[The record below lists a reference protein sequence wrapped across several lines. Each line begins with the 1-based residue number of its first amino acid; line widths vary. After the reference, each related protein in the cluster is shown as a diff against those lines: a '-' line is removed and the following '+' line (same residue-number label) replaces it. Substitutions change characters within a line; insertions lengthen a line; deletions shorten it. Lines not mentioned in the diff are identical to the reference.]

1 MEVTGESTPDE
12 KPADDRGQPRVG
24 LCVSG
29 GGFRAAFYAIG
40 ALRYLAEAG
49 LLAAVTDI
57 SAVSGGSLAAAKLA
71 AAWPPLEG
79 DSAGWLVRSVERP
92 MREAVANN
100 NIRNRWLGKVAA
112 GRSLGRGGRG
122 AVLGELFCEILEL
135 PSELHE
141 LPVGPRT
148 IFTSTCLQTGRAF
161 RFARAFT
168 GSWDFGY
175 AEPTPTGV
183 RLGLALAASAAF
195 PHTFTV
201 VQMPTEPLGL
211 PKETPSTITL
221 VDGGVYD
228 NLATRCSKTTPAG
241 SSPATSTARHGS
253 SMRSRCSRR
262 AMSTQCRWCWSGA
275 APGQVA
281 TSGSSSPLRSRP
293 RTPAGSARCCYARR

>member
-1 MEVTGESTPDE
+1 LIVEVNGESAPDE
-12 KPADDRGQPRVG
+12 KQAEDRRQPRIG

-49 LLAAVTDI
+49 LLGAVTDI

-71 AAWPPLEG
+71 AEWPPTRG
-79 DSAGWLVRSVERP
+79 DAAGWFVQSVERP

-100 NIRNRWLGKVAA
+100 NIRNRWLGKVAT

-168 GSWDFGY
+168 GSS
-175 AEPTPTGV
+175 APA
-183 RLGLALAASAAF
+183 RRAAA
-195 PHTFTV
+195 V
-201 VQMPTEPLGL
+201 VSM
-211 PKETPSTITL
+211 
-221 VDGGVYD
+221 
-228 NLATRCSKTTPAG
+228 
-241 SSPATSTARHGS
+241 
-253 SMRSRCSRR
+253 SMR
-262 AMSTQCRWCWSGA
+262 
-275 APGQVA
+275 PG
-281 TSGSSSPLRSRP
+281 
-293 RTPAGSARCCYARR
+293 